1 MSDSSSNH
9 PLKKWRLGK
18 GLTLDAAA
26 AMVGT
31 TRPVWYNWEK
41 GRRRPGANFMAR
53 LRDVTGLSADIF
65 YPDTERNAA

>member
-1 MSDSSSNH
+1 
-9 PLKKWRLGK
+9 
-18 GLTLDAAA
+18 
-26 AMVGT
+26 MVGT